1 MTLARSAGALLA
13 AAALFLA
20 ACGDDSDSTA
30 TAGSGSGSSTT
41 AAAKAPDK
49 LIIGYQAIPN
59 GDLVVKHEGWLEQ
72 ALPDTKIEWKQF
84 DSGGSVNEAIAADSI
99 DIGLA
104 GSSPVS
110 RGLSQPLEYQVP
122 WIHDVIGK
130 AEALAARKGITSIA
144 QLKGKKIATPLAST
158 SHYSLL
164 AALKD
169 AGLEQKD
176 VKIIDAEPPDI
187 AAAWERG
194 DIDAAYVWNPVL
206 AQLKKDGATVL
217 VDSEQ
222 LAKQGKTTYDLAV
235 VANSF
240 AEEHPDTVKTWVAQQ
255 DKAVKLIKSSP
266 DEAAAAVAAELNLE
280 PAEAKAQMGDLIF
293 LDASEQAA
301 PDALGGGL
309 GKALFDA
316 ATFNKELG
324 QIPRTQDEAAYADAV
339 KPQFAQQVAQG

>member
-1 MTLARSAGALLA
+1 MTIARSAGALLA

-30 TAGSGSGSSTT
+30 TAGDEP
-41 AAAKAPDK
+41 AAAAGAKAPEK

-59 GDLVVKHEGWLEQ
+59 GDLVVKHEGWLEK

-110 RGLSQPLEYQVP
+110 RGLSQPLDYQVP

-164 AALKD
+164 AALQE

-217 VDSEQ
+217 ADSEQ
-222 LAKQGKTTYDLAV
+222 LAKKGKTTYDLAV
-235 VANSF
+235 VASSF

-255 DKAVKLIKSSP
+255 DKAVKLIKSDP
-266 DEAAAAVAAELNLE
+266 DAAAADVAAELNLKPE
-280 PAEAKAQMGDLIF
+280 EAKAQMQDLIF

-324 QIPRTQDEAAYADAV
+324 QIPRTQDEGSYADAV

>member
-1 MTLARSAGALLA
+1 MSISRGAGALLA

-20 ACGDDSDSTA
+20 ACGDDDETTA
-30 TAGSGSGSSTT
+30 TAAGDG
-41 AAAKAPDK
+41 AKAAPET
-49 LIIGYQAIPN
+49 IVIGYQAIPN
-59 GDLVVKHEGWLEQ
+59 GDLVVKHEKYLEQ
-72 ALPDTKIEWKQF
+72 AFPDTKVEWKQF

-158 SHYSLL
+158 AHYSLL
-164 AALKD
+164 AALQE

-176 VKIIDAEPPDI
+176 VKIVDAEPPDI

-206 AQLKKDGATVL
+206 AQLKKDGATIL
-217 VDSEQ
+217 ADSEE
-222 LAKQGKTTYDLAV
+222 LAKKGKTTYDLAV

-240 AEEHPDTVKTWVAQQ
+240 AEEHPDAVKTWVAQQ
-255 DKAVKLIKSSP
+255 DKAVKLIKSDS
-266 DEAAAAVAAELNLE
+266 DAAAAAVAAELNLE
-280 PAEAKAQMGDLIF
+280 PEEAEAQMGDLIF
-293 LDASEQAA
+293 LDAAEQAA
-301 PDALGGGL
+301 ADALGGGL

-324 QIPRTQDEAAYADAV
+324 QIPRTQDEAGYAGAV
-339 KPQFAQQVAQG
+339 KPEYAAAVAKG

>member
-1 MTLARSAGALLA
+1 MKLRHGAGALLA

-20 ACGDDSDSTA
+20 ACGDDSDATA
-30 TAGSGSGSSTT
+30 TAAGEGEK
-41 AAAKAPDK
+41 AAPET
-49 LIIGYQAIPN
+49 IVIGYQAIPN
-59 GDLVVKHEGWLEQ
+59 GDLVVKHEKYLEQ
-72 ALPDTKIEWKQF
+72 AFPDTKIEWKQF

-110 RGLSQPLEYQVP
+110 RGLSQPLEYVVP

-130 AEALAARKGITSIA
+130 AEALAARKGITSVA

-164 AALKD
+164 AALQE

-176 VKIIDAEPPDI
+176 VKIVDAEPPDI

-206 AQLKKDGATVL
+206 AQLVEDGATIL
-217 VDSEQ
+217 ADSEQ
-222 LAKQGKTTYDLAV
+222 LAAKGKTTYDLAV
-235 VANSF
+235 VASSF
-240 AEEHPDTVKTWVAQQ
+240 AEEHPDAVETWVAQQ

-266 DEAAAAVAAELNLE
+266 DKAAAAIAAELNLE
-280 PAEAKAQMGDLIF
+280 PEEALAQMKDLIY
-293 LDASEQAA
+293 LDASEQVAA
-301 PDALGGGL
+301 DALGGGL
-309 GKALFDA
+309 GKALFA
-316 ATFNKELG
+316 TATFNEELG
-324 QIPRTQDEAAYADAV
+324 QIPRTQDEAAYAGAV
-339 KPQFAQQVAQG
+339 KPQYAAAVAKGQG